1 MSNLLY
7 SCRVE
12 INSARKRI
20 AMLIDA
26 ASLILVS
33 MEGFIRRF
41 FFHSTYEHKYL
52 IFSDQTIKLVWLPLT
67 SPEHTTFHLI
77 SRDSLLDHI
86 CVFLILTDAR
96 NKYVNFSFRG
106 MCYPYMFQKLK
117 WKVIIAYEV
126 RMMF

>member
-1 MSNLLY
+1 
-7 SCRVE
+7 
-12 INSARKRI
+12 
-20 AMLIDA
+20 MLIDA

-33 MEGFIRRF
+33 MEGFIKSF
-41 FFHSTYEHKYL
+41 FFHSSYEHKYL

-67 SPEHTTFHLI
+67 SPEDTTFHLI

-96 NKYVNFSFRG
+96 DKYVNFSLRG

-117 WKVIIAYEV
+117 
-126 RMMF
+126 